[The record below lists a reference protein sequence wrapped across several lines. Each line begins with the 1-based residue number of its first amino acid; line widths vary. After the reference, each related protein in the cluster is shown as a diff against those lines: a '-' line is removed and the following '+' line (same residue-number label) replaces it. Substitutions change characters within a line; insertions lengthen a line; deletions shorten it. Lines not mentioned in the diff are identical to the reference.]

1 MDLRRLK
8 HFEALYRLRSFA
20 RAADE
25 SGVTQSALS
34 RSLQKLEAELGATLF
49 DRSTH
54 FVEPTES
61 GTRLIGLAHDVIA
74 AAAALGDEAERL
86 KRPVSGVVR
95 VGSGPYPMQPLV
107 TETVAAFAD
116 QYPGVRAVVT
126 GGRSEVLLQGLLDR
140 ELDLVVC
147 DMSKFEDSA
156 FAHEI
161 MVQALPSEPL
171 ALVFRADHP
180 AAAAERPDTTLY
192 PWALPAPSPANAA
205 NLARPLRGRLASGG
219 FPDYQLD
226 STQACLEVVRGG
238 ICVTAAPMSLARRAC
253 ASGEL
258 VWRTLPRSSRTND
271 GVHLLR
277 RRTQPVAVRAF
288 IELLKSTARAL
299 AQLAESGE
307 DEVGTRLTAAAAEAD

>member
-25 SGVTQSALS
+25 TGVTQSALS
-34 RSLQKLEAELGATLF
+34 RSLQKLEAELGTRLF

-54 FVEPTES
+54 FVQPTES
-61 GTRLIGLAHDVIA
+61 GARLVPLAQDVIA
-74 AAAALGDEAERL
+74 AAAALNDEAERL

-95 VGSGPYPMQPLV
+95 VGAGPYPMQPLV
-107 TETVAAFAD
+107 SESVAAFAA
-116 QYPGVRAVVT
+116 QYPGVRVTVT

-156 FAHEI
+156 FAHDI
-161 MVQALPSEPL
+161 MVQGLPSEPL

-192 PWALPAPSPANAA
+192 PWALPPPSPASAPNF
-205 NLARPLRGRLASGG
+205 ARALRGRLAAGT

-226 STQACLEVVRGG
+226 STEACLEVARGG
-238 ICVTAAPMSLARRAC
+238 VCITVAPLSLARRAC
-253 ASGEL
+253 ASGDL
-258 VWRTLPRSSRTND
+258 VWRPLPRSSRTND
-271 GVHLLR
+271 GVHVLR

-288 IELLKSTARAL
+288 VDLLKATAKAL
-299 AQLAESGE
+299 AG
-307 DEVGTRLTAAAAEAD
+307 

>member
-8 HFEALYRLRSFA
+8 HFEALYRLRNFA

-25 SGVTQSALS
+25 TGVTQSALS
-34 RSLQKLEAELGATLF
+34 RSLQKLEAELGARLF

-54 FVEPTES
+54 FVQPTES
-61 GTRLIGLAHDVIA
+61 GARLYPLAQDVIA

-86 KRPVSGVVR
+86 SRPVSGVVR
-95 VGSGPYPMQPLV
+95 VGAGPYPMHPLV
-107 TETVAAFAD
+107 SGAVAAFAA
-116 QYPGVRAVVT
+116 QYPGVRAAVT
-126 GGRSEVLLQGLLDR
+126 GGRAEVLLQGLLDR
-140 ELDLVVC
+140 ALDLVVC

-156 FAHEI
+156 FAQDI
-161 MVQALPSEPL
+161 TVQALPSEPL

-180 AAAAERPDTTLY
+180 AAASERPDTTLY
-192 PWALPAPSPANAA
+192 PWALPTPPPASAA
-205 NLARPLRGRLASGG
+205 NFARPLRGRLASGA

-226 STQACLEVVRGG
+226 STEACLEVVRGG
-238 ICVTAAPMSLARRAC
+238 VCITAAPMSLARRAC

-288 IELLKSTARAL
+288 IDQLKATAKAL
-299 AQLAESGE
+299 AG
-307 DEVGTRLTAAAAEAD
+307 